1 MYDRYPKPDP
11 EIFNNTL
18 TRPEIFSESLGIFG
32 YRVFEKWHFSRQNSQ
47 MRIFFAKIYK
57 HGIFVA
63 EFCKQALSESFARY
77 SAVPK
82 RLPTSATLDHYN
94 VNLSTKDM

>member
-1 MYDRYPKPDP
+1 
-11 EIFNNTL
+11 
-18 TRPEIFSESLGIFG
+18 
-32 YRVFEKWHFSRQNSQ
+32 